1 MKKNKF
7 LLIAVLLFV
16 SSLALAQ
23 KGDYVIDKQ
32 SNWQDRI
39 YFGGG
44 FGLSGGS
51 WGTSIS
57 LSPLI
62 GYMVSNRLSVG
73 VGATYQYYSYKDFYY
88 DYSDNRWGGQLF
100 ARINLIR
107 QVFAYVEYSFLNYS
121 YNGDNNDRRT
131 VDRLP
136 VGLGISQPL
145 GPRSALNLVAA
156 YDLLYQNNGPYAS
169 PWVFSMFFSL

>member
-1 MKKNKF
+1 MKKNKL
-7 LLIAVLLFV
+7 LLIAALLFT

-23 KGDYVIDKQ
+23 KGNYVIDKQ

-57 LSPLI
+57 LSPLV
-62 GYMVSNRLSVG
+62 GYMVSSRLSVG
-73 VGATYQYYSYKDFYY
+73 VGVTYQYYSYKDFYY

-100 ARINLIR
+100 ARVNLIR
-107 QVFAYVEYSFLNYS
+107 QIFAYGEYSFLNYS
-121 YNGDNNDRRT
+121 YFGDNSDRRT

-136 VGLGISQPL
+136 VGLGLSQPM
-145 GPRSALNLVAA
+145 GPRSSLNLVAA
-156 YDLLYQNNGPYAS
+156 YDLLYENSGPYAS
-169 PWVFSMFFSL
+169 PWVFSIFFSL